1 MRDSSIG
8 SADGAAGSVAAV
20 AAEARAADPALDAL
34 QTEEYTLNL
43 GPQHPSTHGVYHAKL
58 RLNGE
63 SIVGCE
69 NVIGYLHR
77 GMEKLAES
85 RTYAQFAPYTA
96 RFDYLAGVLN
106 NWGYAMALEKLGGIA
121 VPERAEYIR
130 VIVAELQRIASHLVM
145 LSSMVIDLNAVTGW
159 MYAFTAR
166 EGILDLLEAVSGSRM
181 NLNYIVAGGVTE
193 DLPEEFEAKVKRTF
207 EDLHARLDDFDRLVS
222 GNEIFLGRTRG
233 IGVIESGQALEYGM
247 TGPNLRASGVDL
259 DLRKDAPYGI
269 YDKLDFDVPVL
280 RGGDS
285 FDRYHIRLLEIHES
299 VRLVEEALAGLPQG
313 PVRTKLPKA
322 WKPAAGEVFEQIES
336 ARGIQGYHI
345 VSDGSAKPYRMHL
358 RSPSF
363 VNIGVL
369 PELAPGLTIQD
380 FVATLASLDIVLGEI
395 DR

>member
-1 MRDSSIG
+1 MNDIL
-8 SADGAAGSVAAV
+8 
-20 AAEARAADPALDAL
+20 E
-34 QTEEYTLNL
+34 TEEYTLNL

-63 SIVGCE
+63 TIVSCE

-96 RFDYLAGVLN
+96 RFDYLAAVLN
-106 NWGYAMALEKLGGIA
+106 NWGYALTLEKLGGIA

-130 VIVAELQRIASHLVM
+130 VIVGELQRIASHLVF

-166 EGILDLLEAVSGSRM
+166 EGVLDLLEAVTGSRM
-181 NLNYIVAGGVTE
+181 TLNYIVAGGVAE
-193 DLPEEFEAKVKRTF
+193 DLPEEFHAKVKSVF
-207 EDLHARLDDFDRLVS
+207 ADLRSRLSDFDHLVS
-222 GNEIFLGRTRG
+222 GNEIYLGRTKG

-247 TGPNLRASGVDL
+247 TGPNLRASGVGL
-259 DLRKDAPYGI
+259 DLRKDAPYSV
-269 YDKLDFDVPVL
+269 YPALDFEVPVL

-285 FDRYHIRLLEIHES
+285 FDRYYIRLLEIYQS
-299 VRLVEEALAGLPQG
+299 ISLVEQCLVALPSG
-313 PVRTKLPKA
+313 PVRTKMTKV
-322 WKPAAGEVFEQIES
+322 WKPAEGEAYGQIES
-336 ARGIQGYHI
+336 ARGIQAYHV
-345 VSDGSAKPYRMHL
+345 VSDGSTKPYRLHL

-369 PELAPGLTIQD
+369 PELAPGHTLQD
-380 FVATLASLDIVLGEI
+380 FIALLASLDIVLGEI

>member
-1 MRDSSIG
+1 MS
-8 SADGAAGSVAAV
+8 DGAIDFSEVSGV
-20 AAEARAADPALDAL
+20 EALE
-34 QTEEYTLNL
+34 TEEFVLNL
-43 GPQHPSTHGVYHAKL
+43 GPQHPSTHGVFRARL

-63 SIVGCE
+63 TIVSCE
-69 NVIGYLHR
+69 NIIGYLHR

-85 RTYAQFAPYTA
+85 RTYAQFAPFTA
-96 RFDYLAGVLN
+96 RFDYLAGALN
-106 NWGYAMALEKLGGIA
+106 TWGYALAVEKLGGIE
-121 VPERAEYIR
+121 VPERAEYLR

-145 LSSMVIDLNAVTGW
+145 LASMVIDLNAVTGW

-181 NLNYIVAGGVTE
+181 MLNYIVAGGVSE
-193 DLPEEFEAKVKRTF
+193 DLPDEFEAKVRKTF
-207 EDLHARLDDFDRLVS
+207 DELWSRLDDFQRLVS
-222 GNEIFLGRTRG
+222 ANEIFLGRTKG

-247 TGPNLRASGVDL
+247 TGPNVRASGIPL

-269 YDKLDFDVPVL
+269 YPRLDFEVPVL
-280 RGGDS
+280 RGGDC
-285 FDRYHIRLLEIHES
+285 FDRYSIRLLEILQS
-299 VRLVEEALAGLPQG
+299 VRLVEQALDGLPAG
-313 PVRTKLPKA
+313 PVRTKLRKV
-322 WKPAAGEVFEQIES
+322 WKPPVGEVFEQIES

-345 VSDGSAKPYRMHL
+345 VSDGSTKPYRMHL